1 MPQNLFVVG
10 DVVDLGDVLE
20 KRGGAGGGLPPG
32 LVSIGAQARSV
43 VRVSSPARTQLTW
56 LPYVPGY
63 TNVVKSNGLNVL
75 SGPFTGC
82 YMIKFMLRGEA
93 YTGHVATPEAKTSW
107 NQFAQGLT
115 NNDIVRGF
123 KPANHLMGA
132 NTTPVISNDRR
143 NGDSALRI
151 FGLITSTSELYT
163 IVGFSQIMNG
173 IQMPTVHRIAYI
185 SQKVAPLAP
194 PQLRNLV

>member
-1 MPQNLFVVG
+1 MP
-10 DVVDLGDVLE
+10 
-20 KRGGAGGGLPPG
+20 AG
-32 LVSIGAQARSV
+32 LVSIGATARSV
-43 VRVSSPARTQLTW
+43 VRVSSAARTQLTW

-75 SGPFTGC
+75 SGPFSGC

-107 NQFAQGLT
+107 NAFAQGLQ

-132 NTTPVISNDRR
+132 NTTAVKSSDGR
-143 NGDSALRI
+143 NGDDAWKI
-151 FGLITSTSELYT
+151 FGLITSTNELYT
-163 IVGFSQIMNG
+163 IFAFSQKMNG
-173 IQMPTVHRIAYI
+173 IIMPTVHRIAYI
-185 SQKVAPLAP
+185 SQKVAPMAP
-194 PQLRNLV
+194 PQLRTLV